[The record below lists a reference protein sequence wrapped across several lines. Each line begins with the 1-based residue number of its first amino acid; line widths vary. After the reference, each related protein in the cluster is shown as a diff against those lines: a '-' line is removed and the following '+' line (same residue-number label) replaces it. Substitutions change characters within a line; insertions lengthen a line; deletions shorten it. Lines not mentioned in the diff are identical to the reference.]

1 MITHHIMIH
10 HITETA
16 EAEILV
22 AEIVE
27 VAETV
32 AAAAE
37 IEEAIDGDLSI

>member
-1 MITHHIMIH
+1 MITLHIMIH

-22 AEIVE
+22 AGIVE
-27 VAETV
+27 V
-32 AAAAE
+32 AAE